1 MPSLART
8 VFDSLPGPWTLRRDI
23 EDERAGSG
31 SFVGSAQFT
40 AQVDGSLL
48 YEEHGELTLGAW
60 RGTAWRRWIY
70 DCEGDALVI
79 RYPETRAELHRL
91 VFEKDQDGSF
101 SAQHTHLCGLDT
113 YAATFHL
120 TPRGPVLLTY
130 RVTGPAKACRLRA
143 AMTRHD

>member
-1 MPSLART
+1 LARL
-8 VFDSLPGPWTLRRDI
+8 VFNSLPGAWTLRRDI

-60 RGTAWRRWIY
+60 RGPAWRRWIY

-79 RYPETRAELHRL
+79 RYPEAHAELHRL
-91 VFEKDQDGSF
+91 VFEKGPDGSL
-101 SAQHTHLCGLDT
+101 SARHTHICGHDRYNAIFRRFPDGALSLA
-113 YAATFHL
+113 YQ
-120 TPRGPVLLTY
+120 
-130 RVTGPAKACRLRA
+130 VTGPAKSYRLQTA
-143 AMTRHD
+143 LTRN